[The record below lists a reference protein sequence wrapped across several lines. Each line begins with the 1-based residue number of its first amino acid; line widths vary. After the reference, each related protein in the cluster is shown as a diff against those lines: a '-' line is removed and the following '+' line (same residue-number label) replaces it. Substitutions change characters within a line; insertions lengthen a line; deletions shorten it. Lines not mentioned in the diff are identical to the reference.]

1 MPTAYAVRAMTQHLY
16 LVRHGEHRDAEHGM
30 TDGPLSPRGRRQAEL
45 LAGRLGGIPITA
57 TWHAPSTSATETA
70 QIIAE
75 RLPSVQPKPSALLFD
90 TIPSGP
96 VPGTPKAFTGWFS
109 SVTEAEIEAGRAQMA
124 DALAEFVTPGGQERH
139 DVLITHNL
147 VIAEF
152 VRAAFDAPEWRWLG
166 LTQAHC
172 GITVLRARS
181 GRPLTLLAHND
192 LAHLP
197 FELRTGLVEQLPL

>member
-1 MPTAYAVRAMTQHLY
+1 MSQHLY
-16 LVRHGEHRDAEHGM
+16 LVRHGEHRDAEHGL

-45 LAGRLGGIPITA
+45 LAGRLGGLPITA
-57 TWHAPSTSATETA
+57 LWHAPSVSATETA
-70 QIIAE
+70 GIVAGL
-75 RLPSVQPKPSALLFD
+75 LPSVRPRPSALLFD

-96 VPGTPKAFTGWFS
+96 VTGTPKAFHAWFS
-109 SVTEAEIEAGRAQMA
+109 SVTEAEIEAGAAQMA
-124 DALAEFVTPGGQERH
+124 DAEAEFVIPGGQERH

-152 VRAAFDAPEWRWLG
+152 LRFAFDAPAWRWLG

-172 GITVLRARS
+172 GLSVLRVRS
-181 GRPLTLLAHND
+181 GRPVTLLTHND

-197 FELRTGLVEQLPL
+197 VELRTGLVEPLPI